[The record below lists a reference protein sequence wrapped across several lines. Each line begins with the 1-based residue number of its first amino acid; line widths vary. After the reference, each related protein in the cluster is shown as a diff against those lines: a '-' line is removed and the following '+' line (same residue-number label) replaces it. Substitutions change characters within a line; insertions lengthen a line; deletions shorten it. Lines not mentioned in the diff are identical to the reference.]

1 MNINITKKA
10 LVEIKKVL
18 TEKNTTSKKIRIFLA
33 GIG

>member
-10 LVEIKKVL
+10 LVEIKKVF